1 MITRTVWKVKATG
14 QKLVSI
20 PANCGIEAGDE
31 VIIYKKDGGSKNAT
45 NNDGT
50 ATETANDSTSSEI

>member
-1 MITRTVWKVKATG
+1 MLIRKVWMVKATG

-31 VIIYKKDGGSKNAT
+31 VIITKKEELK
-45 NNDGT
+45 
-50 ATETANDSTSSEI
+50 EEV